1 MNNNKKRSDRQ
12 LPEEVIGLLSSIFF
26 MPAIAAIG
34 VLAAMLLPSITSFRG
49 MDVTRLFWV
58 GVATGISGVIL
69 LFLARLPLYRQRRF
83 WTFGPREL
91 DRFHR
96 RLYWL
101 AYLVVLASLGLLL
114 IVWFKVR

>member
-1 MNNNKKRSDRQ
+1 MNNKKQSDRQ
-12 LPEEVIGLLSSIFF
+12 LPEEVLGFLSSIFF
-26 MPAIAAIG
+26 MPAIAAIA
-34 VLAAMLLPSITSFRG
+34 VLAAMILLSITSFRG
-49 MDVTRLFWV
+49 MDITRLFWA
-58 GVATGISGVIL
+58 GLAAGISGVIL

-83 WTFGPREL
+83 WTFGSRGL

-101 AYLVVLASLGLLL
+101 AYLVELTSIGLLL